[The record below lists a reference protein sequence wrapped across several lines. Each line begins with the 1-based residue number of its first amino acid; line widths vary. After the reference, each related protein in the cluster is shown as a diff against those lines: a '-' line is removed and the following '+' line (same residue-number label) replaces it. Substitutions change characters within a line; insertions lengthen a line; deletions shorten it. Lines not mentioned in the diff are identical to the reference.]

1 MEVLTVIWST
11 SSCDDRGNAHSFAGV
26 HGIYKSEDSAKEG
39 LAECKQDML
48 NEIYS
53 NLDPDGEFPD
63 ACDEVKIY
71 GSIESGYFEI
81 DYTLGTGPVEIYI
94 GITHGYVQ
102 E

>member
-11 SSCDDRGNAHSFAGV
+11 GSCDDRGNAHSFAGV
-26 HGIYKSEDSAKEG
+26 HGIYRSEDSANKG
-39 LAECKQDML
+39 LEECKQDML

-63 ACDEVKIY
+63 ARNEVKIY
-71 GSIESGYFEI
+71 GSTESGYFEI
-81 DYTLGTGPVEIYI
+81 DYTLGTDPVEIYI